1 MHGRLQGRTVR
12 IRWGIAGGCS
22 NRREEC
28 YDFQRIKDTPS
39 GSKPWLVQFEQH
51 RPPIVLGLFHN
62 FYNPKSGSW
71 QRALNPTIVLARAW
85 KEAGSYP
92 EGELRSS

>member
-1 MHGRLQGRTVR
+1 M
-12 IRWGIAGGCS
+12 
-22 NRREEC
+22 
-28 YDFQRIKDTPS
+28 
-39 GSKPWLVQFEQH
+39 
-51 RPPIVLGLFHN
+51 VLGLFHN

-71 QRALNPTIVLARAW
+71 QRALNRTIVLARDW